1 MSCFGKNQSPD
12 LCQKC
17 CNADQLC
24 EWSGNLNDVVTEPIY
39 VQKVFDAVLF
49 NLQGLK
55 SVSDICF
62 TPSIPKGHR
71 LKRVI
76 DIRCKRFFNPHN
88 IDDPCNLTLD
98 IDTSIS
104 GAVFIQKAGGETVT
118 VVGPDGTFSEKVLYA
133 ETDDCDDKC
142 MGTPI
147 FGTQN
152 IKVTGDVLVTLDLLL
167 CDRCDREVV
176 FTVCA
181 NVNLATCHSP
191 LLLTNFF
198 EMCLPSTVNTAFLP
212 RFTEFCNPA
221 CETRLATNNIGR
233 DITVCPD
240 GKVKGNLIVAL
251 CVTCEKKIVIPVQLC
266 VLSTGYVQLEPQ
278 VSAICTSFP
287 SLFPNQIRES
297 DTLENCGPVSEV
309 TDTHCDC
316 DCDCQQEHHHNN
328 CYDSGNSCCDDD
340 CYAYCPPR
348 PQPRR

>member
-1 MSCFGKNQSPD
+1 
-12 LCQKC
+12 
-17 CNADQLC
+17 
-24 EWSGNLNDVVTEPIY
+24 
-39 VQKVFDAVLF
+39 
-49 NLQGLK
+49 
-55 SVSDICF
+55 
-62 TPSIPKGHR
+62 
-71 LKRVI
+71 
-76 DIRCKRFFNPHN
+76 
-88 IDDPCNLTLD
+88 
-98 IDTSIS
+98 
-104 GAVFIQKAGGETVT
+104 
-118 VVGPDGTFSEKVLYA
+118 
-133 ETDDCDDKC
+133 
-142 MGTPI
+142 
-147 FGTQN
+147 
-152 IKVTGDVLVTLDLLL
+152 
-167 CDRCDREVV
+167 
-176 FTVCA
+176 
-181 NVNLATCHSP
+181 
-191 LLLTNFF
+191 
-198 EMCLPSTVNTAFLP
+198 
-212 RFTEFCNPA
+212 
-221 CETRLATNNIGR
+221 IGR